1 MVQDYVS
8 YKRNNVSYKRNKG
21 EGERGRGIRER
32 ERVVFYE
39 TPPGGFVRKIKP
51 KFITL
56 T

>member
-1 MVQDYVS
+1 M
-8 YKRNNVSYKRNKG
+8 G
-21 EGERGRGIRER
+21 IGRKDER
-32 ERVVFYE
+32 EGRKDKRGRVVFYE

>member
-8 YKRNNVSYKRNKG
+8 YKRNKG
-21 EGERGRGIRER
+21 

>member
-1 MVQDYVS
+1 MGIGRKDEREGRKIKRVS
-8 YKRNNVSYKRNKG
+8 LEKS
-21 EGERGRGIRER
+21 RGRG
-32 ERVVFYE
+32 VFYE

>member
-1 MVQDYVS
+1 M
-8 YKRNNVSYKRNKG
+8 G
-21 EGERGRGIRER
+21 IGRKDERER

>member
-1 MVQDYVS
+1 M
-8 YKRNNVSYKRNKG
+8 G
-21 EGERGRGIRER
+21 IGRKDER
-32 ERVVFYE
+32 EGREGGRVVFYE